1 VAGRTV
7 TIARLLAGVNPSRP
21 TQELTILVHKAWDV
35 DTELVIMQ
43 TGLQVDG
50 GRHRSGLAVNDE
62 Q

>member
-1 VAGRTV
+1 
-7 TIARLLAGVNPSRP
+7 VNPSRP

-43 TGLQVDG
+43 TSLQVDG